1 LKVIK
6 DHNHALMVG
15 EIKVIIGK
23 VLGGKASEYVSCNKV
38 DRQPID
44 SIISEARRRRKEEH
58 SVEFFINMRK
68 EYEGRI
74 TVELE
79 TVA

>member
-1 LKVIK
+1 
-6 DHNHALMVG
+6 MVG

-44 SIISEARRRRKEEH
+44 YIISEARRRRKEEH
-58 SVEFFINMRK
+58 SMEFLINMNK
-68 EYEGRI
+68 EYEERI
-74 TVELE
+74 TKESK